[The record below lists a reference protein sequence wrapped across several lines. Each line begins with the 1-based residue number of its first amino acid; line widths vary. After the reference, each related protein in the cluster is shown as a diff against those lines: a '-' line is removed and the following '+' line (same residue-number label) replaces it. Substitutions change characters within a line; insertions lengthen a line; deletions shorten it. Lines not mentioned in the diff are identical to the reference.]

1 MLVFARKPGQSIV
14 LGDDIVVT
22 IVELR
27 NGRVQLGVQAPKY
40 VPVFRQEI
48 VDRMRRS
55 GEVTGAPHWQPAG
68 DE

>member
-1 MLVFARKPGQSIV
+1 MLVLSRRPGQSIV
-14 LGDDIVVT
+14 VGDDIVVT

-48 VDRMRRS
+48 VDRMRRT
-55 GEVTGAPHWQPAG
+55 GEVTGLSALAAG
-68 DE
+68 RR